1 MMAGALLVIIFL
13 LFFLSYFWFLNRNF
27 HEMTIK
33 IFLMKIFRK
42 IFKFFFKKNPF
53 KFPIGERSSY
63 FAKVNESDFSKSAN
77 TIILNI
83 PTSDNF
89 REAVH
94 PEVIYIDK
102 GFGSNKHKFWMVC
115 TPYPNQDDRYENP
128 EIFSSED
135 GFFWHSPQSGVNPII
150 KKPSIFL
157 SHNSDVSMVYHQ
169 NKLTVFFRT
178 SFYEG
183 SKKSRNLIQ
192 SIESQDGVNWINLK
206 TLMDSD
212 KNLYLSPTVKRLKD
226 KWIMWT
232 VDYDVENQ
240 NSLSIYR
247 GVSDDLVKWSDFSK
261 VNCKGLPSINLPW
274 HIGIEIIDEK
284 ILCILTSCEKIDGKK
299 SKNWLARSKDLGFS
313 FEVIKSFENKYKFEN
328 WFQYRASIVNTNQ
341 KDKVQIFYTAVDK
354 KNICYIARKEEL
366 ISDFKF

>member
-1 MMAGALLVIIFL
+1 
-13 LFFLSYFWFLNRNF
+13 
-27 HEMTIK
+27 
-33 IFLMKIFRK
+33 
-42 IFKFFFKKNPF
+42 
-53 KFPIGERSSY
+53 
-63 FAKVNESDFSKSAN
+63 
-77 TIILNI
+77 
-83 PTSDNF
+83 
-89 REAVH
+89 
-94 PEVIYIDK
+94 
-102 GFGSNKHKFWMVC
+102 
-115 TPYPNQDDRYENP
+115 
-128 EIFSSED
+128 
-135 GFFWHSPQSGVNPII
+135 
-150 KKPSIFL
+150 
-157 SHNSDVSMVYHQ
+157 MVYHQ

-212 KNLYLSPTVKRLKD
+212 KNLYLSPAVKRLKD

-232 VDYDVENQ
+232 VDYDDENK

-284 ILCILTSCEKIDGKK
+284 ILCILTSCEKIGGKK
-299 SKNWLARSKDLGFS
+299 SKNWLARSEDLGFS

-328 WFQYRASIVNTNQ
+328 WFQYRASIVNINQ
-341 KDKVQIFYTAVDK
+341 KDRVQIFYTAVDK

>member
-1 MMAGALLVIIFL
+1 MTFSIFIKKII
-13 LFFLSYFWFLNRNF
+13 
-27 HEMTIK
+27 
-33 IFLMKIFRK
+33 RK
-42 IFKFFFKKNPF
+42 IFKTIFRKNPF
-53 KFPIGERSSY
+53 SSPIGERSLYSLNKNISSNY
-63 FAKVNESDFSKSAN
+63 GE
-77 TIILNI
+77 TIILNL

-135 GFFWHSPQSGVNPII
+135 GFFWHSPQSGVNPIV
-150 KKPSIFL
+150 KKPNNFL

-169 NKLTVFFRT
+169 NKLTDFFRT

-232 VDYDVENQ
+232 VDYEAENK

-261 VNCKGLPSINLPW
+261 VSCKGLSSINLPW

-328 WFQYRASIVNTNQ
+328 WFQYRASIVNINQ